1 MFHVKHR
8 EDYLPEWKPGLLWS
22 ECWAVVAQAWLGG
35 GVLRRGPRVSSG
47 GHSDATP
54 CVVLEK
60 AMLLTGALEYKVQ
73 V

>member
-1 MFHVKHR
+1 MEAR
-8 EDYLPEWKPGLLWS
+8 P
-22 ECWAVVAQAWLGG
+22 AVERVLGGGGTGVAGG